1 MVPSE
6 DTWHVSRVQKRVSKF
21 SNFWVKNLQKPDLF
35 DLTDNFP
42 RSPDNILS
50 LGHCQIPSINCF
62 TYIFALA
69 PCVETF
75 ILLRDHVSVCGEGE
89 VSQSGFTVP
98 RAQLLIPWYATLF
111 GPLLAVPEDQ
121 SGQSGQFSGVVF
133 NSKQVFFSGVWPE
146 NACVKS

>member
-35 DLTDNFP
+35 DLTDNIP

-98 RAQLLIPWYATLF
+98 RAQLLIP
-111 GPLLAVPEDQ
+111 
-121 SGQSGQFSGVVF
+121 
-133 NSKQVFFSGVWPE
+133 
-146 NACVKS
+146 

>member
-69 PCVETF
+69 PCVEALHF
-75 ILLRDHVSVCGEGE
+75 LA
-89 VSQSGFTVP
+89 QSGAHREVRKVDFVPHRQTVNIIVKQA
-98 RAQLLIPWYATLF
+98 RLILMKLCFASQEKR
-111 GPLLAVPEDQ
+111 GIC
-121 SGQSGQFSGVVF
+121 S
-133 NSKQVFFSGVWPE
+133 
-146 NACVKS
+146 